1 MLTITVRGQ
10 QINLRTPLIVADSIN
25 YITAKLTFDED
36 WEGRAVTA
44 FFTQGDKTISAAV
57 VNDEITAEQG
67 INLTAGTWEVK
78 LTGVKG
84 DSRITAGPVKITAL
98 PFGSTEGE
106 LPDISPTQYEALLGM
121 IGDLSDL
128 TTVAKETLVAAINE
142 AATTGTG
149 GGGGPSDVAWLPEVS
164 AEGVISWS
172 RSTATTAPAPQNI
185 KGPQG
190 EKGDTGA
197 TGPKGDTG
205 PTGPT
210 GPRGETGPAGPQ
222 GIQGE
227 AGPQGP
233 QGVPGD
239 TGPQGA
245 TGPQGETGPAGP
257 QGPKGEKGDTGSGF
271 KVLGYYATLEAL
283 ESSVTNPQIGDSYGV
298 GYGEPYDIYIWDG
311 TTLSWVNNGPLQ
323 GAKGD
328 TGPHFTPEVSADGT
342 LSWSNNGGLENPVPV
357 NIKGAKGDKGDTG
370 ATGPQGKQGT
380 IFIPAVSE
388 VGVLSWTNDGGL
400 DNPASVNIKGPKG
413 DTGSQGP
420 TGAQGE
426 QGIQGIQG
434 ETGAQGPKGD
444 TGDKGEKGDTGP
456 YFIPAVAAD
465 GTISWTNT
473 GDLPNPA
480 SMNIKGAKGDIGD
493 TGEQGPEGP
502 AGKDGAPGAKGDTGP
517 YYTPTVSAEGIISWS
532 NNGGLA
538 NPDPVS
544 IRGPQGE
551 TGATGPQGE
560 QGPKGDTG
568 EQGPQ
573 GVTFTPAVS
582 TEGVI
587 SWTNDG
593 GLSNPAAIS
602 IKGPQGEQGPAGP
615 NEVSTTTATN
625 ISGILKGNGST
636 VQAAQAGADY
646 ASPANGVTIT
656 LGVAAWTGAEAPFT
670 QTVNVT
676 DMTDNANAVVS
687 PAPASLIDYGA
698 AQVRCIAQGSGTLTF
713 ACETA
718 PESDLTVNVLIVG

>member
-400 DNPASVNIKGPKG
+400 
-413 DTGSQGP
+413 
-420 TGAQGE
+420 
-426 QGIQGIQG
+426 
-434 ETGAQGPKGD
+434 
-444 TGDKGEKGDTGP
+444 
-456 YFIPAVAAD
+456 
-465 GTISWTNT
+465 
-473 GDLPNPA
+473 
-480 SMNIKGAKGDIGD
+480 
-493 TGEQGPEGP
+493 
-502 AGKDGAPGAKGDTGP
+502 
-517 YYTPTVSAEGIISWS
+517 
-532 NNGGLA
+532 
-538 NPDPVS
+538 
-544 IRGPQGE
+544 
-551 TGATGPQGE
+551 
-560 QGPKGDTG
+560 
-568 EQGPQ
+568 
-573 GVTFTPAVS
+573 
-582 TEGVI
+582 
-587 SWTNDG
+587 
-593 GLSNPAAIS
+593 SNPAAIS

-625 ISGILKGNGST
+625 IYGILKGNGST

>member
-257 QGPKGEKGDTGSGF
+257 
-271 KVLGYYATLEAL
+271 
-283 ESSVTNPQIGDSYGV
+283 
-298 GYGEPYDIYIWDG
+298 
-311 TTLSWVNNGPLQ
+311 
-323 GAKGD
+323 
-328 TGPHFTPEVSADGT
+328 
-342 LSWSNNGGLENPVPV
+342 
-357 NIKGAKGDKGDTG
+357 
-370 ATGPQGKQGT
+370 
-380 IFIPAVSE
+380 
-388 VGVLSWTNDGGL
+388 
-400 DNPASVNIKGPKG
+400 
-413 DTGSQGP
+413 
-420 TGAQGE
+420 
-426 QGIQGIQG
+426 
-434 ETGAQGPKGD
+434 
-444 TGDKGEKGDTGP
+444 
-456 YFIPAVAAD
+456 
-465 GTISWTNT
+465 
-473 GDLPNPA
+473 
-480 SMNIKGAKGDIGD
+480 
-493 TGEQGPEGP
+493 
-502 AGKDGAPGAKGDTGP
+502 
-517 YYTPTVSAEGIISWS
+517 
-532 NNGGLA
+532 
-538 NPDPVS
+538 
-544 IRGPQGE
+544 
-551 TGATGPQGE
+551 
-560 QGPKGDTG
+560 
-568 EQGPQ
+568 
-573 GVTFTPAVS
+573 
-582 TEGVI
+582 
-587 SWTNDG
+587 
-593 GLSNPAAIS
+593 
-602 IKGPQGEQGPAGP
+602 